1 MPIVLVHLFIL
12 FVKEYIM
19 AVAVAELISPQEYL
33 ELERKS
39 ETKHEYI
46 AGRIVEMAG
55 ASEES

>member
-1 MPIVLVHLFIL
+1 MLVHLFIL